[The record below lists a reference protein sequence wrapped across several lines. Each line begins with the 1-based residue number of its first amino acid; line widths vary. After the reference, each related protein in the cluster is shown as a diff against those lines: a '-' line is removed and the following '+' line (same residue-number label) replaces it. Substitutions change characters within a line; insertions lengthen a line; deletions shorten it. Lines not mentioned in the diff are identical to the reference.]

1 MSSPYCCT
9 EQAMKILN
17 NPEQSEAMMMEEVRW
32 QITSI
37 FLVHLLVYVFKEIQF
52 VNELYLSCQ
61 FLDQKRNAHVTVK
74 ISVDSFTQMSFSILA
89 TSRRLEISFL
99 ILII

>member
-37 FLVHLLVYVFKEIQF
+37 FLVHLPVYVFKEIHF
-52 VNELYLSCQ
+52 VNELLIKSI
-61 FLDQKRNAHVTVK
+61 FRPSWKKRTLQLG
-74 ISVDSFTQMSFSILA
+74 FQ
-89 TSRRLEISFL
+89 L
-99 ILII
+99 ILLHRCHFLFLRLHVA

>member
-37 FLVHLLVYVFKEIQF
+37 FLVHLPVYVFKEIHF
-52 VNELYLSCQ
+52 VNELLIESI
-61 FLDQKRNAHVTVK
+61 FRPSWKKRTCY
-74 ISVDSFTQMSFSILA
+74 S
-89 TSRRLEISFL
+89 
-99 ILII
+99 

>member
-1 MSSPYCCT
+1 MSSPYCCA

-37 FLVHLLVYVFKEIQF
+37 FLVHLPVYVFKEIHF
-52 VNELYLSCQ
+52 VNELLLKSI
-61 FLDQKRNAHVTVK
+61 FRPSWKKRTCY
-74 ISVDSFTQMSFSILA
+74 S
-89 TSRRLEISFL
+89 
-99 ILII
+99 

>member
-37 FLVHLLVYVFKEIQF
+37 FLVHLLVYVKKF
-52 VNELYLSCQ
+52 
-61 FLDQKRNAHVTVK
+61 
-74 ISVDSFTQMSFSILA
+74 IL
-89 TSRRLEISFL
+89 
-99 ILII
+99 

>member
-1 MSSPYCCT
+1 MSSPNCCT

-37 FLVHLLVYVFKEIQF
+37 FLVHLSLKKF
-52 VNELYLSCQ
+52 
-61 FLDQKRNAHVTVK
+61 
-74 ISVDSFTQMSFSILA
+74 IL
-89 TSRRLEISFL
+89 
-99 ILII
+99 